1 MLLVDSSVWIDFF
14 NGQPTQQT
22 LYLRDEVDRQEILLG
37 DLILCEVLQGFRLES
52 DFMNARQLLLSF
64 PCQNLTG
71 QVLALKA
78 AQNYRYLRANG
89 VTVRK
94 TIDLLIATFCIEN
107 QHELLHADRDF
118 DVVEQ
123 HLSLPVRHS

>member
-14 NGQPTQQT
+14 NGQSTRQT

-94 TIDLLIATFCIEN
+94 TIDLIIATFCIEN

-123 HLSLPVRHS
+123 HLSLLVKHP

>member
-1 MLLVDSSVWIDFF
+1 M
-14 NGQPTQQT
+14 
-22 LYLRDEVDRQEILLG
+22 
-37 DLILCEVLQGFRLES
+37 LQGFRLES

-94 TIDLLIATFCIEN
+94 TIDLIIATFCIEN

-123 HLSLPVRHS
+123 HLSLSVRHP

>member
-1 MLLVDSSVWIDFF
+1 MLLVDSSVWMDFF
-14 NGQPTQQT
+14 NGQPTRQT

-37 DLILCEVLQGFRLES
+37 DLILCEVLPGFRLES

-64 PCQNLTG
+64 PGQNLTG

-78 AQNYRYLRANG
+78 AQNYHYLRANG

-94 TIDLLIATFCIEN
+94 TIDLIIATFCIEN

-123 HLSLPVRHS
+123 HLSLPVRHP

>member
-123 HLSLPVRHS
+123 HLSLPVRHP